1 MTYRLIIDID
11 FKQIF
16 QNREARL
23 GMTSSK
29 YHILSKQMEKYN
41 NLLKN
46 QRYISVYL
54 RENMNQNGVKQ
65 YFMLIQPPKTLYIP
79 TYTCYLE
86 RQVCVIS
93 LVDIYA

>member
-1 MTYRLIIDID
+1 
-11 FKQIF
+11 
-16 QNREARL
+16 
-23 GMTSSK
+23 
-29 YHILSKQMEKYN
+29 MENYN

-54 RENMNQNGVKQ
+54 RENMNQNAVKQ
-65 YFMLIQPPKTLYIP
+65 YFMLIQPPKTLYIL
-79 TYTCYLE
+79 THTCYLE

>member
-1 MTYRLIIDID
+1 MTYQLIVDID
-11 FKQIF
+11 FKQIL
-16 QNREARL
+16 QNKEPRL
-23 GMTSSK
+23 WMTSSK
-29 YHILSKQMEKYN
+29 YHILSKQMENYN

-79 TYTCYLE
+79 TYTYYLE
-86 RQVCVIS
+86 RQVCVVL